1 MRLLLDTSIA
11 LWVAADS
18 PRLSDTA
25 RQDIESAEA
34 VFVSSMSL
42 WEMVIKARLGKL
54 EVDFSR
60 LLPRM
65 EATGIWELAV
75 TWRHAL
81 SVRTL
86 ADHHRDAF
94 DRMIVAQAISEPLR
108 LITSDARLCAYS
120 DLVMLV

>member
-54 EVDFSR
+54 E
-60 LLPRM
+60 
-65 EATGIWELAV
+65 GG
-75 TWRHAL
+75 
-81 SVRTL
+81 
-86 ADHHRDAF
+86 
-94 DRMIVAQAISEPLR
+94 IVA
-108 LITSDARLCAYS
+108 
-120 DLVMLV
+120 